1 MRVISG
7 IRKGHK
13 LKSPKGQLT
22 RPTED
27 RIKESLF
34 NILGILNKESIVLDL
49 FSGSGSIGI
58 EFLSRGAKEV
68 YFIDSSLDSINTIR
82 ENLNHTRLLE
92 NSVVYKKDSLQA
104 IRFLKDKSIKF
115 DYIYI
120 DPPFENH
127 ELIFNVLKNLGKHPI
142 LKENSMIIIEHE
154 KKLNLSDN
162 LSVFE
167 IIDSRDYGSKAITFL
182 KSPKEVIYESNISR

>member
-13 LKSPKGQLT
+13 LKSPKGQVT

-34 NILGILNKESIVLDL
+34 NILGTLKKESLALDL

-58 EFLSRGAKEV
+58 EFLSRGADGV
-68 YFIDSSLDSINTIR
+68 YFIDSSNDSISTIK
-82 ENLNHTRLLE
+82 ENLNHTKLLE
-92 NSVVYKKDSLQA
+92 DSFVYKKDSLKA
-104 IRFLKDKSIKF
+104 IEFLKDKNLKF

-127 ELIFNVLKNLGKHPI
+127 QLLFNVFKKLNEHSI
-142 LKENSMIIIEHE
+142 LKDDGIIMVEHE
-154 KKLNLSDN
+154 KKLKLDEEISD
-162 LSVFE
+162 FKMM
-167 IIDSRDYGSKAITFL
+167 DSRNYGSKSITFF
-182 KSPKEVIYESNISR
+182 KIPKEEVDESNLSR

>member
-13 LKSPKGQLT
+13 LKTPKGKDT

-34 NILGILNKESIVLDL
+34 NILGSLKKDSLVLDL
-49 FSGSGSIGI
+49 FAGTGSIGI
-58 EFLSRGAKEV
+58 EFLSRGAKMS
-68 YFIDSSLDSINTIR
+68 YFVDSSYDSIQIIKD
-82 ENLNHTRLLE
+82 NLSHTKFTD
-92 NSVVYKKDSLQA
+92 NSVVYKKDSILA
-104 IRFLKDKSIKF
+104 IKLLKEKDLKF

-127 ELIFNVLKNLGKHPI
+127 DLLLNVIDHLNEYKI
-142 LKENSMIIIEHE
+142 LNEDGIIMIEHE
-154 KKLNLSDN
+154 KKMVLEGQLNTY
-162 LSVFE
+162 E
-167 IIDSRDYGSKAITFL
+167 IVDSRNYGNKCITFIKAI
-182 KSPKEVIYESNISR
+182 